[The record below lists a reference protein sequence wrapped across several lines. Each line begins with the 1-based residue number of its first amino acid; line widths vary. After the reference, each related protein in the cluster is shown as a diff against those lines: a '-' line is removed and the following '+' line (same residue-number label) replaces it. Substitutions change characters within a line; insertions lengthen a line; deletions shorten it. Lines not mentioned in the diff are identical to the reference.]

1 MSARSIID
9 TFKGVNLHQD
19 SDEAIFPSMNTTCS
33 DVTITGLSAGAM
45 GSNFLVVCIG
55 LLSICATSIVAVLM
69 YSNKRLMQHPNK
81 LIFGMCICEAAAAWH
96 AIISH
101 IGARTW
107 ICYFHL
113 DTVMMKSNYFSNG
126 DELSTLQVL

>member
-1 MSARSIID
+1 MSGHSIID
-9 TFKGVNLHQD
+9 TFKVVNLHED
-19 SDEAIFPSMNTTCS
+19 NDEKIFQSMDTTCS
-33 DVTITGLSAGAM
+33 DVTITGLSPRAAGN
-45 GSNFLVVCIG
+45 NFLVVCIG

-107 ICYFHL
+107 ICYFNL

-126 DELSTLQVL
+126 SELDTLQVL